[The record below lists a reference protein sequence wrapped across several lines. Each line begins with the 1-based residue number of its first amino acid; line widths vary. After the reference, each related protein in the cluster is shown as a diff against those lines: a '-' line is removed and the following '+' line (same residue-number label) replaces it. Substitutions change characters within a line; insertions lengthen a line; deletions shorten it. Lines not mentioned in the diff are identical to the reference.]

1 MTDATMLSQCACT
14 AGLVDYHIID
24 AIIGK
29 ASVGLMEVQV
39 KLQHALTP

>member
-14 AGLVDYHIID
+14 AGLLDYAVD